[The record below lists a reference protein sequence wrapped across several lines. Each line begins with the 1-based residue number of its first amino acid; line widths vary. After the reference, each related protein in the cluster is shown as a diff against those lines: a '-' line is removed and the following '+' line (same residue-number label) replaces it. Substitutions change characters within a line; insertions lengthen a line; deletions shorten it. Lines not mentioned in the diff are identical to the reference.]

1 MFASRAPLI
10 LPAMRPE
17 VYAPSIMPPIIGM
30 KNQPNWRSL
39 RSIRSITNAGA
50 EAMYRNNELKL
61 NAPETASRWKRGL
74 AKTPQ
79 STQPSQGGPPI
90 GRAYCQERVG
100 QYR

>member
-50 EAMYRNNELKL
+50 EAMYRNSELKF
-61 NAPETASRWKRGL
+61 NAPEAARRRKRGL
-74 AKTPQ
+74 AK
-79 STQPSQGGPPI
+79 SSE
-90 GRAYCQERVG
+90 GRRVG
-100 QYR
+100 KEGVDTGGSRGSSWDE